1 MTSTSSPRQAVAAG
15 SHGSVGQDG
24 QTFVRLLP
32 PRRRNYDPAK
42 LRQLADQMI
51 GNEGDNAN
59 NAPDGEENLVMPAG
73 YTYFGQFIDHD
84 LTFDTTSSLGN
95 SASIPTN
102 LRTPRLDLDCLYG
115 TGPDN
120 QPYLYVAR
128 DNGHLR
134 KGVSLAPGRTLAGS
148 PGRFDLPRIA
158 ETDGGTLAI
167 EDDARA
173 IIGDPRN
180 DENAI
185 ICNLQAAFISF
196 HNSVV
201 AWVEASGLVEG
212 KDLFVASRKIVRW
225 TYQKIIVRDYLRR
238 LIDPLVYETF
248 RQDLRDLGEGAFV
261 LFPLHIRQNFT
272 KIPLEFAG
280 AAYRFGH
287 SMIRTGYKLNTV
299 HDPQKI
305 FTPDKGIDSLVGF
318 GRLRDDHWIEWKR
331 FFPENDLFP
340 AGGPRPLV
348 NNDTSEGRLQW
359 AYRIDTSL
367 VDPLKVLPAVV
378 SGGNSLA
385 DLNLRRGDLFRL
397 ASGQS
402 VASVLGLDPLSEEY
416 LVVRDNPRGPY
427 GYVPI
432 DHAFHHDTPL
442 WFYVLAEAQRPLV
455 DRWLAKNGGVPGPVK
470 LEDEDLLGTRVENGQ
485 PVEAPVTQ
493 LGPVGGRILLET
505 FYGLLFSDP
514 DAYGSISLDADAELW
529 EQWLAHFT
537 ANSTRTISMATLLL
551 VAGLT

>member
-1 MTSTSSPRQAVAAG
+1 MTSSPSNQPAVAAG
-15 SHGSVGQDG
+15 SHGSVGQDQ

-32 PRRRNYDPAK
+32 PRSRRYDPDK

-51 GNEGDNAN
+51 GNEGDSASNE
-59 NAPDGEENLVMPAG
+59 PDGEENLLMPAG

-95 SASIPTN
+95 PGSIPTN

-120 QPYLYVAR
+120 QPYLYAAR
-128 DNGHLR
+128 SVGNLR
-134 KGVSLAPGRTLAGS
+134 KGVSLVPGRSLPGS

-158 ETDGGTLAI
+158 EANGDTLAI
-167 EDDARA
+167 ADDARA

-185 ICNLQAAFISF
+185 VCNLQAAFISF
-196 HNSVV
+196 HNRVV
-201 AWVEASGLVEG
+201 EWVEASGLVKE
-212 KDLFVASRKIVRW
+212 KDLFVASQKIVRW
-225 TYQKIIVRDYLRR
+225 TYQKIVVRDYLRR
-238 LIDPLVYETF
+238 LIDPLVYESF
-248 RQDLRDLGEGAFV
+248 RQDLRDLGEDAFV
-261 LFPLHIRQNFT
+261 LYPLNTRQNFT

-287 SMIRTGYKLNTV
+287 SMIRTGYKLNTG

-318 GRLRDDHWIEWKR
+318 GRLRDDHWIEWNR
-331 FFPENDLFP
+331 FFPENDQFP

-348 NNDTSEGRLQW
+348 NNDTSEERLQW

-402 VASVLGLDPLSEEY
+402 VASVLGLDPLSPEY
-416 LVVRDNPRGPY
+416 LVVRDNARGSY
-427 GYVPI
+427 GYIPI
-432 DHAFHHDTPL
+432 DPTFHHDTPL
-442 WFYVLAEAQRPLV
+442 WFYVLAEAQRPMV
-455 DRWLAKNGGVPGPVK
+455 EAWLANNGGVPGPAK
-470 LEDEDLLGTRVENGQ
+470 LEEEDLLGTRLENGQ
-485 PVEAPVTQ
+485 FVGAPVTQ

-514 DAYGSISLDADAELW
+514 DAYGRIKLAADMDLW
-529 EQWLAHFT
+529 RGWLAHFT
-537 ANSTRTISMATLLL
+537 ANGERSMSMATLLQ

>member
-1 MTSTSSPRQAVAAG
+1 MSNAFASQPSVAAG

-24 QTFVRLLP
+24 ETFVRLLP
-32 PRRRNYDPAK
+32 PRRGKYDPEK
-42 LRQLADQMI
+42 LHLLAGQMI
-51 GNEGDNAN
+51 GNEGDEAN
-59 NAPDGEENLVMPAG
+59 NKPDGEENLVIPAG
-73 YTYFGQFIDHD
+73 YTYFGQFVDHD
-84 LTFDTTSSLGN
+84 LTFDTTSSLDDP
-95 SASIPTN
+95 ASSPTN

-120 QPYLYVAR
+120 QPYLYAAR
-128 DNGHLR
+128 DDGSLK
-134 KGVSLAPGRTLAGS
+134 KGVSLAPGRPLAGS

-158 ETDGGTLAI
+158 ETDGDVLAI
-167 EDDARA
+167 ADDARA

-185 ICNLQAAFISF
+185 VCNLQAAFISF
-196 HNSVV
+196 HNTVV
-201 AWVEASGLVEG
+201 AWVHENGLASD
-212 KDLFVASRKIVRW
+212 KDLFKASRKIVRW
-225 TYQKIIVRDYLRR
+225 TYQKIVVRDYLRR
-238 LIDPLVYETF
+238 IIDPSVYESF
-248 RQDLRDLGEGAFV
+248 RDDLRTYGEDAF
-261 LFPLHIRQNFT
+261 LLYPLDIRQKFT
-272 KIPLEFAG
+272 KIPIEFAG

-287 SMIRTGYKLNTV
+287 SMIRTGYKLNTN
-299 HDPQKI
+299 HNPQKI
-305 FTPDKGIDSLVGF
+305 FTPDRGIDSLVGF

-331 FFPENDLFP
+331 FFPENDQFP
-340 AGGPRPLV
+340 PGGPRPLV
-348 NNDTSEGRLQW
+348 NNDNSESRLQW

-397 ASGQS
+397 ASGQA
-402 VASVLGLDPLSEEY
+402 VASVLGLEPLNEQY

-432 DHAFHHDTPL
+432 DPIFHHDTPL

-455 DRWLAKNGGVPGPVK
+455 DRWLAKNHGVPGDEK
-470 LEDEDLLGTRVENGQ
+470 LEDEDLLGTRDDNGK
-485 PVEAPVTQ
+485 PVGAPVSQ

-514 DAYGSISLDADAELW
+514 DSYGSINNEADADLW
-529 EQWLAHFT
+529 RRWLAHFT
-537 ANSTRTISMATLLL
+537 SNGHHSISVSTMLR